1 MAAQANNRPILPL
14 AKARSRNG
22 HKPGSDAAVFSRL
35 AGLASLPARNPV
47 GMNRVEF
54 AMSVNQYETLSE
66 AIAALKRRGYTV
78 HFEAYDGL
86 ISTPDHRK
94 SFNPEEVAVRE
105 HHRFEGTS
113 DPDEMAVLYAIET
126 TDGTR
131 GILIDAFGVYADPK
145 LGRLITT
152 AQMHE
157 YNPSL

>member
-1 MAAQANNRPILPL
+1 MQENKWPILPL
-14 AKARSRNG
+14 AKGISRNG
-22 HKPGSDAAVFSRL
+22 QKPDLDTAVFSRFT
-35 AGLASLPARNPV
+35 GLASLPARNPV
-47 GMNRVEF
+47 RRNRVEF
-54 AMSVNQYETLSE
+54 AMGVNQYETLSE
-66 AIAALKRRGYTV
+66 AITALKRRGYIV

-94 SFNPEEVAVRE
+94 SFSPEEVAVRE

-113 DPDEMAVLYAIET
+113 DPDEMAVVYAVET

-157 YNPSL
+157 YEPSL